1 MSKLQTVVVLQFILA
16 SGSCFSGFLLELS
29 RYKICLLSSIRI
41 RKKLLLLHVVV
52 DHTNIWN

>member
-1 MSKLQTVVVLQFILA
+1 MSKLQPVVVLQFILA
-16 SGSCFSGFLLELS
+16 SGSCFSRFLLELS
-29 RYKICLLSSIRI
+29 RNKICLLSSIRI

>member
-29 RYKICLLSSIRI
+29 RNKICLLSSIRI